1 MTNWVGLLRSE
12 AFPKIVVGGHAGAGR
27 NIQLLTNRGSVAA
40 RAAIARYTAQLK
52 AAATSPNRRQ
62 IEAKFAAS
70 MKRIENKNAE
80 NNKEFRNLLAARR
93 QGRRSPRTP
102 SKPKTP
108 VRPPR
113 PQLARPSPRT
123 KLAANIRAEIK
134 KATNSRNSWQRQ
146 INSLQKRLEA
156 VLRRA

>member
-1 MTNWVGLLRSE
+1 MTNWIGLLRSE

-70 MKRIENKNAE
+70 MKRIENKNAA
-80 NNKEFRNLLAARR
+80 NNKEFRNLIAARR
-93 QGRRSPRTP
+93 QGRRSP

-108 VRPPR
+108 ARPPR
-113 PQLARPSPRT
+113 PQSARPSPRT